1 MINRR
6 RHRVFSILML
16 MSIALLASCDVAEQ
30 SAQQPEPAPEQAPAV
45 EFAPTATRA
54 AAGGASEAVQAAPT
68 ARSSAPLD
76 DAQIGGGGVALAQE
90 QPTPT
95 QLNPSNQVLSEY
107 ERLVNNVYRRT
118 INGVVNLS
126 DGNTTGSGYVIDDQG
141 YIITNNHVAANMQ
154 EIYVT
159 FADRSTSQARLVGT
173 FEIGDI
179 AVVQVEELPASVTP
193 VELGDS
199 AALQIGQI
207 VVAIG
212 SPLGLEQ
219 TVTSGIVSALN
230 RSISDISRQESQE
243 SENSSL
249 QGLIQ
254 TDAAIN
260 PGNSGGPLFDSAGR
274 VVGMNTLIASRA
286 QSSETAGNIGL
297 GFAVPVNR
305 VKRVARQIIEKGEY
319 SRPRLGASV
328 FRLYPQIAEQL
339 NLPNASGVI
348 LGDITP
354 GGAAER
360 AGLRGGT
367 QGVDINGTTVPIDG
381 DIITAINNTPVRSV
395 GDLRNVIETEADP
408 GDTIT
413 VTFLREGREQQVQ
426 VTLQ

>member
-1 MINRR
+1 MIYRR
-6 RHRVFSILML
+6 RHRMFSILML
-16 MSIALLASCDVAEQ
+16 TSIALLASCDVAEQ
-30 SAQQPEPAPEQAPAV
+30 TAQQPTSAPAQAPAA

-54 AAGGASEAVQAAPT
+54 AAGGASEAAQTAPT
-68 ARSSAPLD
+68 PRTSAPLD

-126 DGNTTGSGYVIDDQG
+126 DGNTTGSGYVIDAQG
-141 YIITNNHVAANMQ
+141 HIITNNHVAANMQ

-159 FADRSTSQARLVGT
+159 FADRSTAQARLLGT
-173 FEIGDI
+173 FADGDI
-179 AVVQVEELPASVTP
+179 AIVQVEELPASVTP

-286 QSSETAGNIGL
+286 QSNETAGNIGL
-297 GFAVPVNR
+297 GFAVPINR
-305 VKRVARQIIEKGEY
+305 VKRVARQIIETGEY
-319 SRPRLGASV
+319 RRPRLGASV

-354 GGAAER
+354 GGAAEQ

-367 QGVDINGTTVPIDG
+367 QGVDINGQTVPIDG
-381 DIITAINNTPVRSV
+381 DIITAVNDTPVRSV
-395 GDLRNVIETEADP
+395 GDLRNVIETQADP